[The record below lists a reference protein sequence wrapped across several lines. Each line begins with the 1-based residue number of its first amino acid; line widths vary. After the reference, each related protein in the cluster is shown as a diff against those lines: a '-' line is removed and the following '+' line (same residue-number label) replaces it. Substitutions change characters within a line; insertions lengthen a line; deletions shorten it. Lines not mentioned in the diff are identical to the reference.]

1 MFLENCTIVQF
12 KGKHLSKLS
21 AKVYIDKSIENKVEK
36 LDELAK
42 LCKVKLNVIT
52 SFVKHPNPNA
62 TKFDFKDQIQ
72 PMHYV
77 GQALSLHLYSEKDT
91 LLCNDVCLG
100 SKIRI

>member
-1 MFLENCTIVQF
+1 M
-12 KGKHLSKLS
+12 S
-21 AKVYIDKSIENKVEK
+21 AKVYIDKSIEKKVES

-42 LCKVKLNVIT
+42 LCKVRLNVIT

-77 GQALSLHLYSEKDT
+77 GQALSLHLYSDKDT

-100 SKIRI
+100 SNNTSIITLFSKHSLHSYFD